1 MMQTVSIFT
10 LTSTREHLLLTAP
23 NKTIFSRL
31 KAMTTQSDFH
41 IGLISDHL
49 PLLANLS
56 AMENIALGCMYHHN
70 MSLKA
75 CRDKMARA
83 IACLDLESVMDQ
95 RRDFLTR
102 TQRLK
107 VQLLRCV
114 ANGSAFIVLE
124 SPPSAACG
132 ILEHALT
139 LLDENV
145 FLWVCCL
152 STEQDVYTSLG
163 YTTIDL
169 SSFS

>member
-1 MMQTVSIFT
+1 MMQPVSIIT

-23 NKTIFSRL
+23 NETVISRL
-31 KAMTTQSDFH
+31 KAMITQSDFH

-49 PLLANLS
+49 PLLANLN
-56 AMENIALGCMYHHN
+56 ALENIALGCMYHHN
-70 MSLKA
+70 MSLEA
-75 CRDKMARA
+75 CRKKMAPAVNR
-83 IACLDLESVMDQ
+83 LGLESVMDQ
-95 RRDFLTR
+95 RREFLTR
-102 TQRLK
+102 EQRLN

-114 ANGSAFIVLE
+114 ANGSAFVLLE
-124 SPPSAACG
+124 SPPRKDCDT
-132 ILEHALT
+132 LEHALA
-139 LLDENV
+139 LLDENI